1 MRFLPLIIVAILALA
16 VANARADPPA
26 KVPCNLAP
34 TTSAPQARI
43 KATCV
48 RASET
53 FGRRAADRGES
64 YRVRVDANACE
75 RVEGSTYRC
84 RAHGFIGDLGCKVVV
99 RVSGVSNNPA
109 LLRTRLTSF
118 RCVR

>member
-16 VANARADPPA
+16 VANARADAPT

-64 YRVRVDANACE
+64 YRVSVDANACE

-84 RAHGFIGDLGCKVVV
+84 RAHGFIGDLGCKAVV
-99 RVSGVSNNPA
+99 RVIGDSPNPA
-109 LLRTRLTSF
+109 RLEARLTYF
-118 RCVR
+118 RCVS